1 MHIVIKLVRTNTP
14 LTGVPCLEIKK
25 SVQMGIQQ
33 FQFNCQNS
41 AHASS
46 YPPCAVGPICAKG
59 SNISNGLAKNE
70 PVLNPINGIF
80 GNPEIQ
86 KTTDFYQLTK
96 YMFEFPELCVWVLQ

>member
-1 MHIVIKLVRTNTP
+1 MLP
-14 LTGVPCLEIKK
+14 LTLPV
-25 SVQMGIQQ
+25 V
-33 FQFNCQNS
+33 
-41 AHASS
+41 
-46 YPPCAVGPICAKG
+46 VGPICAKG

-96 YMFEFPELCVWVLQ
+96 YMFEFPELCVGHTVIQLTAL

>member
-1 MHIVIKLVRTNTP
+1 
-14 LTGVPCLEIKK
+14 
-25 SVQMGIQQ
+25 MGIQQ
-33 FQFNCQNS
+33 FQFNFKIS

-46 YPPCAVGPICAKG
+46 YPPCVVGPICAKG

-86 KTTDFYQLTK
+86 KTTDFYQLTNI
-96 YMFEFPELCVWVLQ
+96 FLSFLNCVLVAQ